1 MQKRI
6 YRQRDLRDR
15 GIDYTP
21 KHIRTLEEQGK
32 FPRRFALGE
41 HSVAWIAEEVEAW
54 ISERIRARRP
64 AGHTGRTPINPVQAS
79 L

>member
-6 YRQRDLRDR
+6 YRYRDIRDR
-15 GIDYTP
+15 GINYTP

-41 HSVAWIAEEVEAW
+41 HSVAYVAEEVEDW
-54 ISERIRARRP
+54 ISQKIR
-64 AGHTGRTPINPVQAS
+64 TGRVTA
-79 L
+79 